1 VNAPSRSDLDVLES
15 LDKGADPTTVPQD
28 AIERLAEL
36 KLVTLRPPG
45 RVMLTGTAKEVLLR
59 REYGL
64 PLPLVQEP
72 EAETEAE
79 AEDKTDDAADGEDE
93 PEIHADEDDE

>member
-1 VNAPSRSDLDVLES
+1 MLES

-72 EAETEAE
+72 EVETDTEAE
-79 AEDKTDDAADGEDE
+79 AADKTDDAADGDAE
-93 PEIHADEDDE
+93 PEIHADEDED